1 MKKIFFTVVLYLY
14 SFPTAFAAPSPAG
27 CIGDGLT
34 PAGTKVCVG
43 TGVHSTVPS
52 ILQGFISIQIRGA
65 ILLTLGLFLL
75 GAIIMV
81 GSGGEEAYLSAGK
94 KIMKAAII
102 GLVIILS
109 SWLILETVISFIAS

>member
-1 MKKIFFTVVLYLY
+1 MNRILIAIISLFVSSRV
-14 SFPTAFAAPSPAG
+14 SAAGPCP
-27 CIGDGLT
+27 DG
-34 PAGTKVCVG
+34 KVCID

-65 ILLTLGLFLL
+65 VLLTLGLFLL
-75 GAIIMV
+75 GAVIMV